1 MSLRSPLSRV
11 LGYGSAKEGT
21 DHWWMQRVTAVALV
35 LLGGW
40 FLVSF
45 AGLQGYSL
53 GEVTA
58 WVRRPMNAI
67 VLLLGSVTLA
77 YHSLLGI
84 QVVIED
90 YVHGPALKVFS
101 LILNKFAHAFL
112 ALAAVLAVLN
122 VALGGSL

>member
-21 DHWWMQRVTAVALV
+21 DHWWMQRVTAIALV

-45 AGLQGYSL
+45 AGLPGYSL
-53 GEVTA
+53 EDVTA
-58 WVRRPMNAI
+58 WVRYPMNAI

-77 YHSLLGI
+77 YHSMLGV

-90 YVHGPALKVFS
+90 YVHGPGLKVFS
-101 LILNKFAHAFL
+101 LIVNKFVHIFL
-112 ALAAVLAVLN
+112 GLAAVLAVLN